1 MVVKKKRQRFPK
13 PSTCIAEF
21 LHVTVRYPRPG
32 WRILTPLPIKI
43 RTKACVCGT
52 LLSFRI
58 DKPMS
63 NCCSHETLL
72 HFGLQKLSF
81 EFCYYHQDLH
91 QELFYSGLRQELHSK
106 PHALLLIAAS
116 WNNNDWVSVTRL
128 SAIHF
133 RAGPF
138 GRWVVTHSLVD
149 FNFHNHHPAVKMNQ
163 HPLWYLMS
171 EHLSTIT
178 QCEVHSSSPVL
189 LTKNGARGVTTCPR
203 GSPK

>member
-1 MVVKKKRQRFPK
+1 MTKCFTSRLTLSPSNLISGKMVVKKKRQRFPK

-81 EFCYYHQDLH
+81 EYLQLSPRSAPGAVLLRLTPRASQQTTMPSYSLLH
-91 QELFYSGLRQELHSK
+91 RVTTMIEYRT
-106 PHALLLIAAS
+106 HAQAPSI
-116 WNNNDWVSVTRL
+116 
-128 SAIHF
+128 F
-133 RAGPF
+133 GAGPF
-138 GRWVVTHSLVD
+138 GR
-149 FNFHNHHPAVKMNQ
+149 
-163 HPLWYLMS
+163 
-171 EHLSTIT
+171 
-178 QCEVHSSSPVL
+178 
-189 LTKNGARGVTTCPR
+189 
-203 GSPK
+203 